1 MIRTVLF
8 DLDDTLFDHQHS
20 RRCGLRVLQKNYSE
34 LDKISLE
41 ELEKEHERF
50 LSLNYPNVLDGKQ
63 SIGDGTI
70 ERIKNLCSIYGV
82 TLSDAEAK
90 VTTELYRSAYAANR
104 RAIPGSDKLLEYL
117 STHVRLGVVTN
128 GLRTAQEEKL
138 KACVLEKYIDVLI
151 ISEEVGYRKPDRRIF
166 EEALKRTDTKPSE
179 AIYVGDSWDLDIVPA
194 SGCGMKTIWLNRYGL
209 KGPEFSLTTEINTYV
224 GLDYRKYF
232 I

>member
-1 MIRTVLF
+1 MRTVLF

-20 RRCGLRVLQKNYSE
+20 RRCGLRVLQKHYSE
-34 LDKISLE
+34 LDKVSLE
-41 ELEKEHERF
+41 ELEKEHETF
-50 LSLNYPNVLDGKQ
+50 LSLNYSKVLDGKQ

-90 VTTELYRSAYAANR
+90 VTTELYTSAYATNR
-104 RAIPGSDKLLEYL
+104 RAIPGSGKLLEYL
-117 STHVRLGVVTN
+117 SSHVRVGVVTN
-128 GLRTAQEEKL
+128 GLRTAQGEKL

-179 AIYVGDSWDLDIVPA
+179 AVYVGDSWDFGIVPA
-194 SGCGMKTIWLNRYGL
+194 SRCGMKTIWLNRYGL
-209 KGPEFSLTTEINTYV
+209 ECPDSSLTTEINTYV

>member
-1 MIRTVLF
+1 LIRTVLF

-20 RRCGLRVLQKNYSE
+20 RRCGLRVLQKSHSE

-41 ELEKEHERF
+41 ELEKEHEKF

-63 SIGDGTI
+63 SIVDGTI
-70 ERIKNLCSIYGV
+70 ERIKKLCSIYGV
-82 TLSDAEAK
+82 TLSDEETKGTA
-90 VTTELYRSAYAANR
+90 ELYRSAYATNR

-117 STHVRLGVVTN
+117 STYVMVGVVTN

-151 ISEEVGYRKPDRRIF
+151 ISEELGYRKPGRRIF
-166 EEALKRTDTKPSE
+166 EEALKRTYTTPRE
-179 AIYVGDSWDLDIVPA
+179 AIYVGDSWDFDIVPA

-209 KGPEFSLTTEINTYV
+209 ECPDSALTTEINSYV

>member
-20 RRCGLRVLQKNYSE
+20 RRCGLRVLQRNYSE
-34 LDKISLE
+34 LDKVSLE
-41 ELEKEHERF
+41 ELEKEHEKF
-50 LSLNYPNVLDGKQ
+50 LSLDYPKVLDGKQ
-63 SIGDGTI
+63 STEDGTI

-82 TLSDAEAK
+82 TLSDAEAR
-90 VTTELYRSAYAANR
+90 VIPELYRSAYATNR

-117 STHVRLGVVTN
+117 SAHIRVGVVTN
-128 GLRTAQEEKL
+128 GLRIAQGEKL
-138 KACVLEKYIDVLI
+138 KACMLEKYIDVLI
-151 ISEEVGYRKPDRRIF
+151 ISEEVGYRKPDRKIF
-166 EEALKRTDTKPSE
+166 GEALKRTESKPSE

-194 SGCGMKTIWLNRYGL
+194 SGCGMKTIWLNRYGSES
-209 KGPEFSLTTEINTYV
+209 PDFSLTIEINTYV

>member
-1 MIRTVLF
+1 MIRTVIF

-34 LDKISLE
+34 LDKVSLE

-50 LSLNYPNVLDGKQ
+50 LSLNYANVLDGKQ

-90 VTTELYRSAYAANR
+90 VTTELYRSAYATNR
-104 RAIPGSDKLLEYL
+104 RAIPGSGKLLEYL
-117 STHVRLGVVTN
+117 SSHVRVGVITN
-128 GLRTAQEEKL
+128 GLRTAQGEKL

-179 AIYVGDSWDLDIVPA
+179 AVYVGDSWDFDIVPG

-209 KGPEFSLTTEINTYV
+209 ECPDSSLTMEIDTYV
-224 GLDYRKYF
+224 GLDYRKCF

>member
-1 MIRTVLF
+1 
-8 DLDDTLFDHQHS
+8 
-20 RRCGLRVLQKNYSE
+20 
-34 LDKISLE
+34 
-41 ELEKEHERF
+41 LEKEHEKF

-70 ERIKNLCSIYGV
+70 ERIKNLCSMYGV
-82 TLSDAEAK
+82 TVSDEEAR
-90 VTTELYRSAYAANR
+90 VTTELYRSAYATNR
-104 RAIPGSDKLLEYL
+104 RAIPGSNKLLEYL
-117 STHVRLGVVTN
+117 NTHARIGVVTN

-166 EEALKRTDTKPSE
+166 EEALKRTGTTPSE
-179 AIYVGDSWDLDIVPA
+179 AIYVGDSWDFDIVPA

-209 KGPEFSLTTEINTYV
+209 ECPDSSLTTEINTYV